1 MDYNDYKRAR
11 DLSWRVLLA
20 TGTRELPVKVSRIC
34 AAYGVTLRSY
44 AAGDPLI
51 RELGL
56 TAQCSASDGFS
67 VRTGGLTLA
76 FYNGTQPPVR
86 VRFTIAHEL
95 GHILL
100 GHLADGENTLYNR
113 EPSPEDDPEE
123 HAANVFASRL
133 LAPACVL
140 HALGA
145 VTPEQIAA
153 ACDISLT
160 AACFRAGRMGV
171 LEHRGKY
178 STSPLERQVLAQFQ
192 PYIAHVMG
200 TDQY

>member
-1 MDYNDYKRAR
+1 MNYDDYKRAR
-11 DLSWRVLLA
+11 DLSWRVLLN

-34 AAYGVTLRSY
+34 RGYGVTLRSY
-44 AAGDPLI
+44 QVGAPLI

-56 TAQCSASDGFS
+56 EAQCDISDGFT
-67 VRTGGLTLA
+67 VRSGDRCYV
-76 FYNGTQPPVR
+76 FYNMEQPPGR

-95 GHILL
+95 GHVLL
-100 GHLADGENTLYNR
+100 GHLGDGEHTVYNR
-113 EPSPEDDPEE
+113 ESSSENAPEE
-123 HAANVFASRL
+123 HTANVFASRL

-153 ACDISLT
+153 VCDISM
-160 AACFRAGRMGV
+160 AAARLRAGRMGV

-178 STSPLERQVLAQFQ
+178 GASPLERQVLAQFRS
-192 PYIAHVMG
+192 YIDRVNSG
-200 TDQY
+200 QY

>member
-1 MDYNDYKRAR
+1 MDYNDYKKAR
-11 DLSWRVLLA
+11 DLSWRVLLE
-20 TGTRELPVKVSRIC
+20 TGTRELPVKVSSIC

-44 AAGDPLI
+44 AAGEPLI
-51 RELGL
+51 RALGL
-56 TAQCSASDGFS
+56 MEQCAVSDGFS
-67 VRTGGLTLA
+67 VRTGGRTMA
-76 FYNGTQPPVR
+76 FYNGTQPPGR
-86 VRFTIAHEL
+86 VRFTVAHEM

-100 GHLADGENTLYNR
+100 GHLGDGEHTLYNR
-113 EPSPEDDPEE
+113 EPSPEDSPEE

-160 AACFRAGRMGV
+160 AARFRAGRMGI
-171 LEHRGKY
+171 LEQRGKY
-178 STSPLERQVLAQFQ
+178 GTSPLERQVLSQFQ
-192 PYIAHVMG
+192 RYIDRTKG
-200 TDQY
+200 NQ